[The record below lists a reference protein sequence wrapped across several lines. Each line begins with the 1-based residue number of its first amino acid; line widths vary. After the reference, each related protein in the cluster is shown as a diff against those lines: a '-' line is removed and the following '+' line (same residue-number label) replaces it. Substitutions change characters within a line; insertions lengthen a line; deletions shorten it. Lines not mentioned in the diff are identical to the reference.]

1 MSTLSYTDFS
11 KANGCLKLHNINTK
25 LTILEGLL
33 KFQRLR
39 TNVIQQEMILR
50 LLLVSCWKEKRAQ
63 IYISEH
69 LLDVTTAKEKLW
81 YNRAKKWL
89 LISWWFHLRVNKRTP
104 YIGSQRNKHMVLFMH
119 DWLWQYRCGLILRVV
134 ALNCAWKSLYLP
146 PTQQSHLV
154 SAFPYHTACCY
165 TARCITQLNS

>member
-1 MSTLSYTDFS
+1 MYILSKTLSKNTFFNIQLKSMSTLSYTDFS

-50 LLLVSCWKEKRAQ
+50 LLLVSCWQEKRAQ

-104 YIGSQRNKHMVLFMH
+104 YIGSQRNNIWCYSCMT
-119 DWLWQYRCGLILRVV
+119 DSGSTAVV
-134 ALNCAWKSLYLP
+134 
-146 PTQQSHLV
+146 
-154 SAFPYHTACCY
+154 
-165 TARCITQLNS
+165 

>member
-89 LISWWFHLRVNKRTP
+89 LISWWFHLRVNKGTP
-104 YIGSQRNKHMVLFMH
+104 HIETTYGVIH
-119 DWLWQYRCGLILRVV
+119 
-134 ALNCAWKSLYLP
+134 A
-146 PTQQSHLV
+146 
-154 SAFPYHTACCY
+154 
-165 TARCITQLNS
+165 